1 MILAIDP
8 GPVKSAWVLY
18 NSDSQEP
25 IVHMGIEE
33 NNSLIR
39 KFFEDDFDQGFV
51 DEVVIEM
58 VASYGMAVGASVFET
73 CVTIGRFA
81 QLFHRLPVSMMYRK
95 DVKMHLCQS
104 MRAKDANIRQALL
117 DRLGPQGTKKAPG
130 KTFGVSKD
138 IWSALAVAVTFADTR
153 PTITPCISKWDLRDA
168 RS

>member
-1 MILAIDP
+1 MIILAIDP
-8 GPVKSAWVLY
+8 GPEKSAWVLY
-18 NSDSQEP
+18 NTDSPEP
-25 IVHMGIEE
+25 IINMGIQE
-33 NNSLIR
+33 NEALIR

-73 CVTIGRFA
+73 CVTVGRFV

-117 DRLGPQGTKKAPG
+117 DRLGPQGTKKHPG
-130 KTFGVSKD
+130 PTYGITKD

-153 PTITPCISKWDLRDA
+153 PKGEPDGR
-168 RS
+168 

>member
-8 GPVKSAWVLY
+8 GPVKSAWVVY
-18 NSDSQEP
+18 DPDSPEP
-25 IVHMGIEE
+25 IIQAGIEE
-33 NNSLIR
+33 NDDLILR
-39 KFFEDDFDQGFV
+39 ALNEEFEIEI

-73 CVTIGRFA
+73 CVTIGRFV
-81 QLFHRLPVSMMYRK
+81 QLFSRLPVSMMYRK

-138 IWSALAVAVTFADTR
+138 IWSALAVAVTFADTCPKGGTDGR
-153 PTITPCISKWDLRDA
+153 
-168 RS
+168 

>member
-1 MILAIDP
+1 MIILAIDP
-8 GPVKSAWVLY
+8 GPEKSAWVVY
-18 NSDSQEP
+18 DPDSPEP
-25 IVHMGIEE
+25 IIQAGIEE
-33 NNSLIR
+33 NDDLILR
-39 KFFEDDFDQGFV
+39 ALNEEFEIEV

-73 CVTIGRFA
+73 CVTIGRFV
-81 QLFHRLPVSMMYRK
+81 QLFSRLPVSMMYRK

-138 IWSALAVAVTFADTR
+138 IWSALAVAVTFADTCPKGGTDGR
-153 PTITPCISKWDLRDA
+153 
-168 RS
+168 